1 MPRIMRSLSPSF
13 SRQPARWHVALWAV
27 SVVSMVL
34 LALRDWNNYSIG
46 VLYDD
51 AVYAVL
57 PRSLLHAAHY
67 GRFFVPPEFQ
77 KAALPFGFPLLLAPL
92 VALFPAQPAL
102 LRFVPLAASVISLS
116 LLFWGWRRLT
126 RAFSYDWCVALVV
139 VLAFSP
145 LTVLFSRILFS
156 EAVFLMW
163 CLVVFLLTERVASKT
178 GHWEPVALGAAAV
191 ALVYTRTIGS
201 VIAATLLLYLIYKL
215 GAAAWRR
222 LAIAALS
229 AGLVV
234 VLVVGL
240 TPVEPSDLIPAE
252 YLAVLSRANS
262 PAPAVQNPA
271 RPETVQPAPDGF
283 ATALLQRVYG
293 VGRNLLLHLDA
304 TDWLPLRMQNDVSQ
318 FLRATR
324 LEFLKYLPGLAILA
338 LLGWG
343 AVRWYRTSG
352 ITAFAVIV
360 PPYLLILLIW
370 PWVGSRMFYP
380 VQPQLAFA
388 MLLGMYGVLDWL
400 ARFLPRDA
408 APRLLRAVSIFTLA
422 VFILASVAVNLRS
435 GTWFVARANRNIYS
449 DWILTHTPPDAVILT
464 SEPATDYLY
473 AERTYAPV
481 PDGTYTSR
489 DLIDFLRAYDITFVI
504 APAPDNPRA
513 DLVTARTGP
522 IVRYNRVVQELVARD
537 ILQPR
542 SAYFDADLTIFQ
554 VDAAKLSSQ
563 AE

>member
-1 MPRIMRSLSPSF
+1 MPPIMPNLSPSF
-13 SRQPARWHVALWAV
+13 SPQPARWHVALWAV
-27 SVVSMVL
+27 SVVTMVL

-46 VLYDD
+46 VFYDD
-51 AVYAVL
+51 GVYAVL
-57 PRSLLHAAHY
+57 PRSLLYTAHY
-67 GRFFVPPEFQ
+67 GRFFVPPDFQ
-77 KAALPFGFPLLLAPL
+77 QSALPFGFPLLLAPF

-102 LRFVPLAASVISLS
+102 LRFVPLAASVLSLS

-145 LTVLFSRILFS
+145 LTVLFARILFS

-178 GHWEPVALGAAAV
+178 GRWEPVALGAAAA
-191 ALVYTRTIGS
+191 ALVYTRTIGW
-201 VIAATLLLYLIYKL
+201 VIVATLVLYLIYKL

-229 AGLVV
+229 GGLVV
-234 VLVVGL
+234 ALVVGL

-252 YLAVLSRANS
+252 YLAILSRANR
-262 PAPAVQNPA
+262 PALAAQNPA
-271 RPETVQPAPDGF
+271 QPGTAQLAPDGF
-283 ATALLQRVYG
+283 ATAFLQRAYG

-304 TDWLPLRMQNDVSQ
+304 TDWLPLRMQNDASQ

-388 MLLGMYGVLDWL
+388 MLLGMYGVLEWL
-400 ARFLPRDA
+400 TRFLPRDA
-408 APRLLRAVSIFTLA
+408 APRVMRAVSLVTLA
-422 VFILASVAVNLRS
+422 VLILISVAVNLRS
-435 GTWFVARANRNIYS
+435 GAWFLARANSNIYS
-449 DWILTHTPPDAVILT
+449 DWILTHTPPDAVILS

-473 AERTYAPV
+473 AERTYASP
-481 PDGTYTSR
+481 PDGAYTSR
-489 DLIDFLRAYDITFVI
+489 DLIDYLRTYHVTFVI
-504 APAPDNPRA
+504 APAPDNPRT

-522 IVRYNRVVQELVARD
+522 IVRYNQTVQELVARD

-542 SAYFDADLTIFQ
+542 SAYFDADVTIFQ
-554 VDAAKLSSQ
+554 VDAAKLSSY